1 MSLHSIAQLESG
13 TQRALIASSLWLHIG
28 FIGASVLGVGL
39 LQLFDGEANRP
50 LALALAFFGS
60 LLAAATWRRGLT
72 VLQHAERASVAA
84 TDAPRATSRAS
95 RKRDGRDAMAMLSPI
110 PLRSNRRHDDDFR
123 RPTPE

>member
-50 LALALAFFGS
+50 LPLALAFFGS

-72 VLQHAERASVAA
+72 VLQHAERASVVA
-84 TDAPRATSRAS
+84 TDAPRNLAGVAQTR
-95 RKRDGRDAMAMLSPI
+95 RTRRDSDAVSHSTA
-110 PLRSNRRHDDDFR
+110 FE
-123 RPTPE
+123 PETR